1 MTENLLQ
8 KLEEKVMTLLMELD
22 GARKEVSR
30 LKQENMALRNHQS
43 DHVKKLQNLV
53 SLLDSMDV
61 TQSATIAHEYMQE
74 DDAIAMAT

>member
-8 KLEEKVMTLLMELD
+8 KLEEKVMSLLMELD
-22 GARKEVSR
+22 SARKEVSR
-30 LKQENMALRNHQS
+30 LKLENAALRGDQS

-61 TQSATIAHEYMQE
+61 AQLAVPVYEEEYATA
-74 DDAIAMAT
+74 